1 MKKLKFKDEV
11 KVPQYVVDEKYIK
24 CVVTDSKGRHV
35 LSGASQKTL
44 KHLYETGHGEKITK
58 ND

>member
-1 MKKLKFKDEV
+1 MKKLKFKEV
-11 KVPQYVVDEKYIK
+11 RKPQYEVDEKYIK

-35 LSGASQKTL
+35 LAGASQRTL
-44 KHLYETGHGEKITK
+44 KHLYETGHGEKIRK